1 MARVPNPNGNKK
13 APASYVDN
21 RGAGVP
27 RMYGVYIGIVKKNDD
42 GQNMGRLQVY
52 IPEFGGD
59 PEEESS
65 WYVASYAS
73 PFAGSTSI
81 FDQGTNV
88 EEYSDTIKSYGFWA
102 VPPDIDARVLVTFAD
117 GKTDLCYWFACMYQ
131 RGTQV
136 SVPGI
141 PAGNTHKG
149 DNIPVAPKNRK
160 DLDADLKKYVAH
172 APAYNSLKMQGL
184 ENDPLRGTTTSGAM
198 RETPSKVIGLLTPG
212 QHQFVLDDGD
222 KDGNNKLI
230 RLRTTNGTQL
240 LLDDVAGHIYLISK
254 NGESWVE
261 LSADGRIH
269 LYGSKDIN
277 IRSQEN
283 INLYADNNVNIEAG
297 LNINMKA
304 NSGSFQVSAGNEVS
318 MLAVTNTKISS
329 GETSN
334 ILSGIGHYET
344 AGVIHMNGPVADAA
358 NEIPMY
364 NLAVNQGVKESIC
377 SIVPEHEP
385 WAGHSGMI
393 NPIGTGNI
401 QMQSDPAPG
410 QIQPR
415 KPKENETPAPII
427 PTPNKDEEVAVEE
440 ATVSEKIVSVIKQQN
455 GYTPVN
461 TTDGKGESG
470 GYGSVIIPE
479 KATPPYT
486 GAKGFDLNLP
496 AGSGSVLL
504 GANIF
509 KDFQAKLTAAGN
521 AITTGLKSVT
531 EKISPA
537 NSVVAGG
544 VSVGTGSSADI
555 SKMLNQGISP
565 DNAQQMLYNDIA
577 RNQRDVKDMLSSSGV
592 KNVPQNV
599 FDGLVSYQNQ
609 TGDASM
615 AFVKGQK
622 VDLTPLY
629 KAGAWDQAASFI
641 AADERDRNRRILE
654 ASIIAN
660 NNYGPEVNEQQV
672 IDKGIAKTNEMIAK
686 GKLNQQTA
694 SAATD
699 QQIIANATNYFN
711 QTGNP
716 IQGSTYELNSV
727 INKNTTD
734 GNLANIARKGFIG
747 PWPY

>member
-1 MARVPNPNGNKK
+1 MARVAKPNGSVK
-13 APASYVDN
+13 APASYTTN
-21 RGAGVP
+21 ESANVP
-27 RMYGVYIGIVKKNDD
+27 RRQGVYIGIVKDNKDP
-42 GQNMGRLQVY
+42 QNMGRLQVY
-52 IPEFGGD
+52 IPDFGGD
-59 PEEESS
+59 PEAESS
-65 WYVASYAS
+65 WHSASYAS
-73 PFAGSTSI
+73 PFGGTTSI
-81 FDQGTNV
+81 FDQGKNV

-102 VPPDIDARVLVTFAD
+102 VPPDLDAQVLVTFIA
-117 GKTDLCYWFACMYQ
+117 GKGAPCYWFACIFQ
-131 RGTQV
+131 TGTQV
-136 SVPGI
+136 SIPGL
-141 PAGNTHKG
+141 PVGKTHKG

-160 DLDADLKKYVAH
+160 DLDPDITKYVAH
-172 APAYNSLKMQGL
+172 EPAYTALRTQGL

-198 RETPSKVIGLLTPG
+198 REAPSKVIGLLTPG

-222 KDGNNKLI
+222 KDGNNRLI

-240 LLDDVAGHIYLISK
+240 LLDDVAGHVYLISK

-304 NSGSFQVSAGNEVS
+304 NAGSFQVSAGNEVS

-334 ILSGIGHYET
+334 ILSGVGHYET

-377 SIVPEHEP
+377 NVVPEHEP

-393 NPIGTGNI
+393 NPIGTGNM
-401 QMQSDPAPG
+401 QMQKDPAPS
-410 QIQPR
+410 QDQPR
-415 KPKENETPAPII
+415 KPKANENPAPVV
-427 PTPNKDEEVAVEE
+427 PTPNKDEAVPIEKVE
-440 ATVSEKIVSVIKQQN
+440 VSEKMISVIKQQN

-461 TTDGKGESG
+461 TADAAGESG
-470 GYGSVIIPE
+470 GYGSVIVPE
-479 KATPPYT
+479 KPKPPYT
-486 GAKGFDLNLP
+486 GATGFDLNLP
-496 AGSGSVLL
+496 PGKGSVLL
-504 GANIF
+504 SANAFTDFNNKLKAAEDAAKNGLNGAM
-509 KDFQAKLTAAGN
+509 D
-521 AITTGLKSVT
+521 
-531 EKISPA
+531 KISPS

-544 VSVGTGSSADI
+544 VSVGSGSSEDI
-555 SKMLNQGISP
+555 AKMLSQGISP
-565 DNAQQMLYNDIA
+565 DKAQDMLFNDLA
-577 RNQRDVKDMLSSSGV
+577 RNQRDVRSMLSGAGV
-592 KNVPQNV
+592 TSVPPNV
-599 FDGLVSYQNQ
+599 FDGLISLQNQ

-615 AFVKGQK
+615 AFVNGQK

-672 IDKGIAKTNEMIAK
+672 ITKGMARVNELIAK
-686 GKLNQQTA
+686 GRLNQQTA
-694 SAATD
+694 TGATNQQTIAA
-699 QQIIANATNYFN
+699 ATNYFN
-711 QTGNP
+711 ETGNP
-716 IQGSTYELNSV
+716 VAGSTYEFNNQVS
-727 INKNTTD
+727 KNTTN
-734 GNLANIARKGFIG
+734 GNLANIAKQGFTG